1 MGKRRRE
8 DRGNGQPCKRA
19 DGEGEYPPPHQLE
32 SEAFES
38 YYKESGVVPEGE
50 WDQFIA
56 ALKQPLGVS
65 FRITGHKDDPGAQSL
80 LKFMERAHISRLSS
94 LELDGQTLP
103 APYPIAWY
111 PGRLAWRFDVS
122 RAILRGKGAL
132 KNDET
137 PAARTLAAFHNF
149 LMAET
154 ELGMIARQ
162 EEVSMVPPMF
172 MDVQP
177 GMAVC
182 DLCASPGS
190 KTQQLIEAINP
201 PLPISD
207 PSQVAEAAEVD
218 EKHAPLLGPSGLV
231 IANDM
236 DYRRCHLLVHQAKR
250 LNSPALIV
258 TNHDATMLPTKMALP
273 LSGEDESAG
282 SRSLRF
288 DRVLCD
294 VPCSG
299 DGTLRKAPDL
309 WRRWGDGLGLGVH
322 KMQLSI
328 LTRGLQMLLPG
339 GRLVYSTCSMNPIE
353 DEAVVAAAL
362 LELGADNYQL
372 VDVSSELPGLK
383 RNPGLFSWRV
393 RADGAWYS
401 AMQDVPKSK
410 GKGGKGGGGGG
421 GGSGG
426 DGGGG
431 NAGTDG
437 DGDAAAGSSA
447 VAPKGASNLH
457 RLVPS
462 MFPPPVATLEA
473 MHIER
478 CMRVLPHQQDTG
490 GFFIAVLQR
499 SAKADKADAEPAAAT
514 AATVMDPS
522 KAPAAIAAIDPAL
535 LASGAGNVRAGDW
548 LCPLCGFHCFAKK
561 DTCFKCGGT
570 RDSVPP
576 QGAAA
581 EPPAGGDPSAASAAG
596 TGTSSSASGDGSGG
610 SLQSRIPS
618 QKGTPAAPHV
628 LCALHCGPRNNGK
641 YDALYHLTPSWHEEL
656 KAFFGVGSSF
666 PSAQLVTRSVTGKA
680 IFFIGTAVLKLL
692 TADAASKFKLVNTG
706 TKILEKA
713 EPREGV
719 PFPFRLC
726 QEGAAWLAQ
735 HMGGSKQRV
744 FLSTIDLLL
753 LLQRRSMAISAF
765 RSESL
770 KQALAAAQPGALV
783 LVHDPAGRNELD
795 YGKPLPL
802 VLAATRSAS
811 SSPGGPVHVELVV
824 KAAEAISLYNRT
836 AGQGSAPLP
845 APDPEA
851 APVAS
856 GAAKDEEGAGHGE
869 EDAEMIA
876 VQQA

>member
-1 MGKRRRE
+1 MGPVHRR
-8 DRGNGQPCKRA
+8 
-19 DGEGEYPPPHQLE
+19 
-32 SEAFES
+32 SEAATWHLS
-38 YYKESGVVPEGE
+38 HH
-50 WDQFIA
+50 W
-56 ALKQPLGVS
+56 
-65 FRITGHKDDPGAQSL
+65 HKDDRGPVTPEIYG
-80 LKFMERAHISRLSS
+80 RHISRLSS
-94 LELDGQTLP
+94 GTDPDLP
-103 APYPIAWY
+103 AVPIAWY

-353 DEAVVAAAL
+353 DEAAVAAAL

-447 VAPKGASNLH
+447 VAPRGASNLH
-457 RLVPS
+457 RLTSPRCSHRLWRRSRLCTSSAACACSLTNRIRVASSSPCCS
-462 MFPPPVATLEA
+462 APQRPIRPTRAGCGDGGDGGDGDGPV
-473 MHIER
+473 
-478 CMRVLPHQQDTG
+478 QG
-490 GFFIAVLQR
+490 
-499 SAKADKADAEPAAAT
+499 
-514 AATVMDPS
+514 
-522 KAPAAIAAIDPAL
+522 PAAIAAIDPAL
-535 LASGAGNVRAGDW
+535 LASGAGQRAGRR
-548 LCPLCGFHCFAKK
+548 LALPLCGFHCFAK
-561 DTCFKCGGT
+561 G
-570 RDSVPP
+570 
-576 QGAAA
+576 
-581 EPPAGGDPSAASAAG
+581 
-596 TGTSSSASGDGSGG
+596 
-610 SLQSRIPS
+610 
-618 QKGTPAAPHV
+618 HV
-628 LCALHCGPRNNGK
+628 LQVR
-641 YDALYHLTPSWHEEL
+641 WH
-656 KAFFGVGSSF
+656 A
-666 PSAQLVTRSVTGKA
+666 
-680 IFFIGTAVLKLL
+680 
-692 TADAASKFKLVNTG
+692 
-706 TKILEKA
+706 
-713 EPREGV
+713 
-719 PFPFRLC
+719 
-726 QEGAAWLAQ
+726 
-735 HMGGSKQRV
+735 
-744 FLSTIDLLL
+744 
-753 LLQRRSMAISAF
+753 
-765 RSESL
+765 
-770 KQALAAAQPGALV
+770 
-783 LVHDPAGRNELD
+783 
-795 YGKPLPL
+795 
-802 VLAATRSAS
+802 
-811 SSPGGPVHVELVV
+811 
-824 KAAEAISLYNRT
+824 
-836 AGQGSAPLP
+836 
-845 APDPEA
+845 
-851 APVAS
+851 
-856 GAAKDEEGAGHGE
+856 
-869 EDAEMIA
+869 
-876 VQQA
+876 